1 MRNLALTL
9 IAAGL
14 LMSLGTANAATLR
27 LDAVS
32 LDPGI
37 DDFDVLFDDTGD
49 SLLQYEEIISSS
61 GLGDDFPRLFGVP
74 DLEGVSTI
82 GGPCVD
88 AGAWCFLNSE
98 GDLSISVTTDTFTYS
113 ISPVSADEPPMILL
127 LSIGLVVLLLRSRSR
142 DTRSDLP
149 VSA

>member
-14 LMSLGTANAATLR
+14 LMSLGTANAAMLR

-37 DDFDVLFDDTGD
+37 SDFDVLFDDTGD

-74 DLEGVSTI
+74 DVEGVSTI

-88 AGAWCFLNSE
+88 AGAWCFLNAD

-113 ISPVSADEPPMILL
+113 ISPVSADEPPMMLL
-127 LSIGLVVLLLRSRSR
+127 LSIGLLVLLLRSRSR